1 MAENEMVVSSAHQY
15 KNSGT
20 PLVPFEHAQYFMIA
34 LTNPTVPNTSFSKV
48 SPFLIHKALLSLLG
62 EVASVKKLRSGDLL
76 VQVSSEKQATTLS
89 TCTNICSFSVNI
101 TPHRTLN
108 TSRGVISQSEFINDT
123 EENIVEELRDQHV
136 IAVRRIKIRRDGQ
149 LIPTKHLI
157 LTFATP
163 NLPSAVKLAWYNC
176 PVRPYV
182 PNPLRCFQ
190 CQRFGHSKASC
201 RSKPICARC
210 SSSDHADTTCELP
223 PHCVNCNG
231 DHAAYSRNCTKW
243 SQEKEIQSVKVL
255 QNVTFNEARRIVTAR
270 TPRPGVSYSAA
281 IKVTKCSVS
290 TQTNLPPLPSTSH
303 QVKNTAQKSKFNFNA
318 PSNRTTSP
326 PPKKTSKIDN
336 SEKTSPFPKQLIS
349 TKIPLSKKPGISRK
363 KKDPKYNQYVNQST
377 SGAPKKMDLDVE
389 LSLHPSDDEFILD

>member
-1 MAENEMVVSSAHQY
+1 MAENEVVVSSTHQY

-20 PLVPFEHAQYFMIA
+20 PLVPFDHAQYFLIA
-34 LTNPTVPNTSFSKV
+34 LTNPTVPNTSFSRV

-62 EVASVKKLRSGDLL
+62 EVASVKKLRS
-76 VQVSSEKQATTLS
+76 
-89 TCTNICSFSVNI
+89 
-101 TPHRTLN
+101 
-108 TSRGVISQSEFINDT
+108 GVISQSEFINDT

-163 NLPSAVKLAWYNC
+163 NLPSAIKLAWYNC

-210 SSSDHADTTCELP
+210 SSSDHADTTCELQ

-231 DHAAYSRNCTKW
+231 DHAAYSRNCTKC

-255 QNVTFNEARRIVTAR
+255 QNLTFNEARRIVTAR
-270 TPRPGVSYSAA
+270 TPHPGVSYSAA
-281 IKVTKCSVS
+281 IKVTRCSVS
-290 TQTNLPPLPSTSH
+290 TQTDLPPLPSTSH
-303 QVKNTAQKSKFNFNA
+303 QVENAAQKSKFNFNA

-326 PPKKTSKIDN
+326 PPKNT
-336 SEKTSPFPKQLIS
+336 Q
-349 TKIPLSKKPGISRK
+349 KKPHLS
-363 KKDPKYNQYVNQST
+363 PSSSYQQKY
-377 SGAPKKMDLDVE
+377 P
-389 LSLHPSDDEFILD
+389 